1 MAPVWTQGRIVLEV
15 SRQIGVDIHILEAV
29 R

>member
-1 MAPVWTQGRIVLEV
+1 MAPVWTQGRLVLEV